1 MTSSPP
7 APLLVAASL
16 VAVEGLVLVLYGVL
30 EAAAITGGRVTM
42 GVTTA
47 IFFLAYGGGLLACAW
62 ALRGRRS
69 WARGPVVLAQL
80 IQLGLAWSFRG
91 SAPLALVLALAGV
104 ALVVLA
110 GVFPPASLD
119 ALADEPDPG

>member
-1 MTSSPP
+1 
-7 APLLVAASL
+7 
-16 VAVEGLVLVLYGVL
+16 
-30 EAAAITGGRVTM
+30 M

-47 IFFLAYGGGLLACAW
+47 VFFLAYGGGLLACAW

-104 ALVVLA
+104 ALVVLV
-110 GVFPPASLD
+110 GVFHPASLD
-119 ALADEPDPG
+119 ALGDDPDPA